1 MNLSLK
7 EKQQLRSVIELI
19 VQNPELAKKLF
30 IDIKTKSTTQKLGT
44 LEEIAP
50 LIRLVY
56 NYDSSTTKPNY
67 IHSIKKITNTLAS
80 NDVKKLVFST
90 LNAQEVNLKNL
101 SAHL

>member
-19 VQNPELAKKLF
+19 VQNPDLAKKLF
-30 IDIKTKSTTQKLGT
+30 IDIETINASKKLGA

-56 NYDSSTTKPNY
+56 NYESSITKPNY
-67 IHSIKKITNTLAS
+67 IHSIKNITNSLT
-80 NDVKKLVFST
+80 NHDVKKLVLST
-90 LNAQEVNLKNL
+90 LNAQEISSRNL